1 MSQRRNDLLRRSFN
15 MYLRFLAGSLLII
28 FISITS
34 IGGCGGGGSGGSG
47 ENLYSVARLW
57 NEALLNAIR
66 IDYPA
71 PTVHSRNL
79 FHTSVGMWDA
89 WAAYDGT
96 AVGYLVDESA
106 ASEDIEAAR
115 AEAISFAA
123 YRILSARYV
132 LSPGAEMSLAS
143 FDALMNE
150 LGYDKSFT
158 STSGDSPAALGNRIA
173 QAVLAYGLTD
183 GANEANGYVDDTG
196 YMPVNEPMIVSIP
209 GTEMVDPNRWQ
220 PLDITGRLTQN
231 GLERGDVQVF
241 LGSQWGDV
249 TPFAL
254 APRDNPDV
262 DVYLDPGFPPLL
274 GGIGDAEFKEAIV
287 RVIRFSS
294 QVDPTDGVLIDISPG
309 ARGNNTLGTND
320 GSGYPLNPFTGEPY
334 EPNIVKRGDFGR
346 VIAEFWADGPA
357 SETPPGHW
365 NTLAN
370 YVSDHPLLEKRI
382 GGVGPVVDDQE
393 WDVKLYL
400 AINGAVHDAAV
411 SAWDAKRKY
420 DYVRPI
426 SAIRYMGGLGQS
438 SDPMGPSYDPDG
450 LPLVPGLIEVITEET
465 TAVGE
470 RHRLLLGFEGFI
482 AIYAWKGQPDD
493 PETEFS
499 GSGWILAINWLTYQ
513 RSNFVTPPFAGYT
526 SGHSTFSRAAA
537 EVLAALTGDVYFPGG
552 LGVFVAPKDDFLEFE
567 IGPTEEVVL
576 HWATYYDAS
585 DEAGISRLWGGIH
598 VDADDFEG
606 RINGSIIGK
615 DAYELAMKYFDGTI
629 Q

>member
-1 MSQRRNDLLRRSFN
+1 